1 MRQAFPVNPLRA
13 AGVPP
18 APGTAWAPSPFWTIS
33 SRTMTAGRTPH
44 RSRKERGQQAM
55 PAKCSQIRA
64 DGRNASGRV
73 TVPLRAKTPN
83 TRDSEGLAGRPLN
96 PLPPLL
102 SSSGRDARHGGS
114 AGRQPLPRV
123 FNARR
128 LRTVSRIRDER
139 PSDEQP
145 YTETGN
151 PEYAQI

>member
-1 MRQAFPVNPLRA
+1 MCRQSPERNRERQE
-13 AGVPP
+13 AG
-18 APGTAWAPSPFWTIS
+18 ALSSPGQSLTT
-33 SRTMTAGRTPH
+33 
-44 RSRKERGQQAM
+44 
-55 PAKCSQIRA
+55 RA
-64 DGRNASGRV
+64 DGRNAAGRV
-73 TVPLRAKTPN
+73 TVPLRAKTPY

>member
-1 MRQAFPVNPLRA
+1 
-13 AGVPP
+13 
-18 APGTAWAPSPFWTIS
+18 
-33 SRTMTAGRTPH
+33 
-44 RSRKERGQQAM
+44 M
-55 PAKCSQIRA
+55 PAKCSRIRA

-102 SSSGRDARHGGS
+102 SSSGRDARYGGS

>member
-1 MRQAFPVNPLRA
+1 
-13 AGVPP
+13 
-18 APGTAWAPSPFWTIS
+18 
-33 SRTMTAGRTPH
+33 
-44 RSRKERGQQAM
+44 M

-151 PEYAQI
+151 PEYVKI